1 MSNHQRVV
9 IVGGGVSGL
18 ATAYLLARDG
28 GPDVEVVLVEAADRL
43 GGKILTQ
50 DVAGHPVD
58 MGPDA
63 LLVRLPAMRSLL
75 EDLGLTAAIVA
86 PGASGAFI
94 WSRARLRPLPPSTLF
109 GIPQKLLPLL
119 RSGLL
124 SPLGVLRAALDLV
137 LPRTRTGDDP
147 SVGEL
152 VRPRFGAEV
161 FERLVDPML
170 GGVHAGR
177 ADELSAQSSVPEIA
191 ALARRSR
198 SIYLG
203 SRSMR
208 RGSTSSGPALVTL
221 DGGLTRLVDTLV
233 SQLDRCD
240 VRLGARVTGLRRADG
255 GRDTAAS
262 DGHGYVVTLAGGEEL
277 AADAVV
283 LATPAFVTA
292 DLLARV
298 APDASVAAREVPY
311 ADVASLT
318 LVYPRSAVTHPLD
331 GTGFL
336 VPPEEGLLLVGCS
349 WLPAKWPNLAD
360 PSHVLIR
367 AMVGRH
373 GDDRFATM
381 DDDALV
387 AQVHRELALTMGMSA
402 PPASASVQR
411 WPRAMP
417 QYTVGHRRRLERID
431 HALTDAPGIHVTG
444 AAFGGVGIASCVARA
459 QRTAATLAAE
469 SRYSTDSTDGT
480 ASTSRTHTTDTT
492 GTVDAA
498 AVAPSR
504 GRA

>member
-28 GPDVEVVLVEAADRL
+28 GPDLEVVLVEAADRL

-75 EDLGLTAAIVA
+75 EDLGLTASIVA

-137 LPRTRTGDDP
+137 LPPTRTGDDP

-208 RGSTSSGPALVTL
+208 RGSTASGPALVTL
-221 DGGLTRLVDTLV
+221 DGGLTRLVDTLA
-233 SQLDRCD
+233 SRLDGCD
-240 VRLGARVTGLRRADG
+240 VRLGAKVTGLRRADG

-262 DGHGYVVTLAGGEEL
+262 DGAGPDGYVVTLAGGEEL

-318 LVYPRSAVTHPLD
+318 LVYPRRAVTHPLD

-360 PSHVLIR
+360 PSDVLIR

-402 PPASASVQR
+402 PPTSASVQR

-469 SRYSTDSTDGT
+469 TRDITDSTD
-480 ASTSRTHTTDTT
+480 STSRTHTT

>member
-18 ATAYLLARDG
+18 VTAYLLARDG
-28 GPDVEVVLVEAADRL
+28 GPGVDVVLLETSERL

-63 LLVRLPAMRSLL
+63 LLVRLPAMRALL
-75 EDLGLTAAIVA
+75 EDLDLTDAIVA

-124 SPLGVLRAALDLV
+124 SPLGVARAALDLV

-152 VRPRFGAEV
+152 VRPRFGSQV

-208 RGSTSSGPALVTL
+208 RGSTASGPALVTL
-221 DGGLTRLVDTLV
+221 DGGLTRLVDALV
-233 SQLDRCD
+233 GRLGGCD
-240 VRLGARVTGLRRADG
+240 VRLGARVTGLRRDGDARDADALDGGGPGGYLVELADG
-255 GRDTAAS
+255 T
-262 DGHGYVVTLAGGEEL
+262 EI

-298 APDASVAAREVPY
+298 APDAAVAAREVPY

-318 LVYPRSAVTHPLD
+318 LVYPRDAVTHGLD

-336 VPPEEGLLLVGCS
+336 VPPEEG
-349 WLPAKWPNLAD
+349 
-360 PSHVLIR
+360 
-367 AMVGRH
+367 
-373 GDDRFATM
+373 
-381 DDDALV
+381 
-387 AQVHRELALTMGMSA
+387 
-402 PPASASVQR
+402 
-411 WPRAMP
+411 
-417 QYTVGHRRRLERID
+417 
-431 HALTDAPGIHVTG
+431 
-444 AAFGGVGIASCVARA
+444 
-459 QRTAATLAAE
+459 
-469 SRYSTDSTDGT
+469 
-480 ASTSRTHTTDTT
+480 
-492 GTVDAA
+492 
-498 AVAPSR
+498 
-504 GRA
+504 

>member
-9 IVGGGVSGL
+9 VVGGGVSGL
-18 ATAYLLARDG
+18 VTAYLLARDG
-28 GPDVEVVLVEAADRL
+28 GPGVDVVLLEASERL

-63 LLVRLPAMRSLL
+63 LLVRLPAMRALL
-75 EDLGLTAAIVA
+75 EDLDLTGAIVA

-124 SPLGVLRAALDLV
+124 SPLGVARAALDLV
-137 LPRTRTGDDP
+137 LPRTRTSDDP

-152 VRPRFGAEV
+152 VRPRFGAQV

-208 RGSTSSGPALVTL
+208 RGSTASGPALVTL
-221 DGGLTRLVDTLV
+221 EGGLTRLVETLV
-233 SQLDRCD
+233 GRLDGCD
-240 VRLGARVTGLRRADG
+240 VRLGAQVTGLRRDGAARDADALDG
-255 GRDTAAS
+255 G
-262 DGHGYVVTLAGGEEL
+262 GPGGYVVELAGGEEL
-277 AADAVV
+277 AADTVV
-283 LATPAFVTA
+283 LATPAYVAA

-298 APDASVAAREVPY
+298 APDAAVAAREVPY

-318 LVYPRSAVTHPLD
+318 LVYPRDAVTHGLD

-349 WLPAKWPNLAD
+349 WLPAKWPHLTD
-360 PSHVLIR
+360 PSSVLIR

-373 GDDRFATM
+373 GDDRFASM
-381 DDDALV
+381 DDDTLV
-387 AQVHRELALTMGMSA
+387 AQVHRELVQTMGMSA
-402 PPASASVQR
+402 APTSAHVQR

-431 HALTDAPGIHVTG
+431 HALTDVPGIQVTG

-459 QRTAATLAAE
+459 QRTAAAL
-469 SRYSTDSTDGT
+469 
-480 ASTSRTHTTDTT
+480 TTD
-492 GTVDAA
+492 VDS
-498 AVAPSR
+498 AVASSKGP
-504 GRA
+504 A

>member
-1 MSNHQRVV
+1 MPNHQRVV
-9 IVGGGVSGL
+9 VVGGGVSGL
-18 ATAYLLARDG
+18 ATAYLLARDS
-28 GPDVEVVLVEAADRL
+28 GPDVEIVVLEASDRL

-63 LLVRLPAMRSLL
+63 LLVRLPAMRALL
-75 EDLGLTAAIVA
+75 EDLDLTTAIVA

-94 WSRARLRPLPPSTLF
+94 WSRGRLRPLPPSTLF

-124 SPLGVLRAALDLV
+124 SPLGVARAALDLV

-152 VRPRFGAEV
+152 VRPRFGSEV

-177 ADELSAQSSVPEIA
+177 ADHLSAQSSVPEIA

-233 SQLDRCD
+233 SRLDACE
-240 VRLGARVTGLRRADG
+240 VRLGAAVTGLRRAADG
-255 GRDTAAS
+255 QDVTGVDAARADAPGYLVELA
-262 DGHGYVVTLAGGEEL
+262 DGTEL
-277 AADAVV
+277 AADTVV

-298 APDASVAAREVPY
+298 APDAATAAREVPY

-318 LVYPRSAVTHPLD
+318 LVYPRDAVTHGLD

-349 WLPAKWPNLAD
+349 WLPAKWPHLTD
-360 PSHVLIR
+360 PSSILIR

-373 GDDRFATM
+373 GDDRFASM

-387 AQVHRELALTMGMSA
+387 AHVHGELVQTMGMAA
-402 PPASASVQR
+402 PPSSAHVQR

-431 HALTDAPGIHVTG
+431 HALTDVPGIHVTG

-459 QRTAATLAAE
+459 QRTA
-469 SRYSTDSTDGT
+469 T
-480 ASTSRTHTTDTT
+480 ALTTD
-492 GTVDAA
+492 VDS
-498 AVAPSR
+498 AVASAKGP
-504 GRA
+504 A